1 MAKLIRNAKSQSP
14 AQRIPTAI
22 VEKLEQVV
30 EKWIDIQILARGTG
44 WLQAVNRDA
53 RYADSFAGNKR
64 RPPSALMLQKSRR
77 ERLMG

>member
-1 MAKLIRNAKSQSP
+1 MPRRNHTRGGSQ
-14 AQRIPTAI
+14 TAI

-30 EKWIDIQILARGTG
+30 EEWIDIQISARGTG

-77 ERLMG
+77 ERLVG